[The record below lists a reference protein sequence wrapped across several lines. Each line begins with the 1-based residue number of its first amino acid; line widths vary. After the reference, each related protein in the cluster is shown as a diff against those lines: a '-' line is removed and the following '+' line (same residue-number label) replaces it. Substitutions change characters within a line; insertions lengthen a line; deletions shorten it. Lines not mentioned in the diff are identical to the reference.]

1 MLPLLAC
8 GGVLLPP
15 RQLPRRCRISSP
27 ALLADPGVIGY
38 FACRDVSLVERRDED
53 VATFHAKECER
64 WDVVYDDDYYARH
77 PGGIVLDFYPGD
89 RVEVVNDVALK
100 GIESAKGMRGVV
112 THFEFDDGYESCQ
125 TCSTACPVKVLLDG

>member
-8 GGVLLPP
+8 VGVLLPP
-15 RQLPRRCRISSP
+15 RLSNQQPCIASVLLPPRCRISSP

-89 RVEVVNDVALK
+89 RVEIVNDVALK
-100 GIESAKGMRGVV
+100 DIESARGIGSDAD
-112 THFEFDDGYESCQ
+112 T
-125 TCSTACPVKVLLDG
+125 L